1 MKLYKEI
8 DLLIDAPLWLIDS
21 DYIEEKY
28 CISDDTVLMKN
39 KKEYDRWLRLVED
52 NEVEVECNYW
62 KYMYR
67 NFGDDEN
74 FKFIGNQYDISA
86 DDYYTEGEINE
97 LIVNYPF
104 LYLYNYDEVVDTSD
118 LLNFEKYLVYEQFSD
133 KGRRVFRLEEYSDTL
148 KCVGSFDKYF
158 DVELNN
164 WVKTLPYYYY
174 SLYKDNSNNFY
185 EVVNYHY
192 NYEIPVARLITK
204 EEIVKKFDL
213 QL

>member
-39 KKEYDRWLRLVED
+39 KKEYDRWLRLLED

-62 KYMYR
+62 QYIYK
-67 NFGDDEN
+67 NFCNDEN

-86 DDYYTEGEINE
+86 DDYYTEDEINQ
-97 LIVNYPF
+97 LIANYPF

-133 KGRRVFRLEEYSDTL
+133 KG
-148 KCVGSFDKYF
+148 
-158 DVELNN
+158 
-164 WVKTLPYYYY
+164 
-174 SLYKDNSNNFY
+174 
-185 EVVNYHY
+185 
-192 NYEIPVARLITK
+192 
-204 EEIVKKFDL
+204 KKFLDL
-213 QL
+213 KSIVIL